1 MLRLIRKHLAACKK
15 TSEKD
20 WKCFPKTGK
29 AGVACPFVVVG
40 PDPRDPTSPRIKK
53 HTKTSDERIAKD
65 FLLRFELSL
74 YENPKPEP
82 PKEAPSKSLDEAV
95 KHYLATKKRK
105 SKPRQQKLDLQMRRM
120 VAYLEE
126 KFNRRSV
133 RDVEKTDLEEFM
145 NSWSGENS
153 TLKTTRENMK
163 GFWLYCYESEFTNRN
178 IAAKLPTIGDLR
190 ATKVRKIPTFTHAE
204 VEAIIMTARTA
215 ATGGVLYRREGQNVA
230 RQVLAFTLVEKYTGM
245 AIGDV
250 TKLRLDELNGN
261 TLLVNRKKTG
271 EPVFT
276 ALPDFA
282 VSALHAFSPD
292 STEYFFWSGEGEL
305 HTRTSKWHTRL
316 QKLYASAG
324 VRVNEVERRKRSGGK
339 LKGNTENVTIS
350 EASPHWWRHT
360 FVRDCYLRRPHPV
373 PLETIADLIGD
384 DVNTVR
390 KYYSSFDE
398 LRQEQLKAE
407 MELMWTNDPLTQRL
421 TADHASSGS
430 PAELTTRE

>member
-20 WKCFPKTGK
+20 WKCVPKKDRTR
-29 AGVACPFVVVG
+29 VACPFYVVG
-40 PDPRDPTSPRIKK
+40 PDPRDRSAPTIKK
-53 HTKTSDERIAKD
+53 HTNTSDERIAKD

-82 PKEAPSKSLDEAV
+82 PKEPPPKSLDEAV
-95 KHYLATKKRK
+95 KHYLDTKTRK
-105 SKPRQQKLDLQMRRM
+105 SKPRQQKLGLQMRRM
-120 VAYLEE
+120 VAYL
-126 KFNRRSV
+126 KGTFNRQTV
-133 RDVEKTDLEEFM
+133 RDVEKPDLEKFM
-145 NSWSGENS
+145 NSWEGKDS
-153 TLKTTRENMK
+153 TLRTTRENMK
-163 GFWLYCYESEFTNRN
+163 GFWLYCYESEFTSRN
-178 IAAKLPTIGDLR
+178 IAKKLPTIGDLR
-190 ATKVRKIPTFTHAE
+190 AAKVRKIPTFTRAE
-204 VEAIIMTARTA
+204 VEAIIVTARTA
-215 ATGGVLYRREGQNVA
+215 VKDGVLYQREGENVA

-250 TKLRLDELNGN
+250 AKLRLDELNGN

-282 VSALHAFSPD
+282 VAALRSFRPD

-305 HTRTSKWHTRL
+305 HTRTSKWGTRL

-324 VRVNEVERRKRSGGK
+324 VRVKEVEKRKRSGGK
-339 LKGNTENVTIS
+339 LKGNTEKITVS

-384 DVNTVR
+384 DVDTVR

-398 LRQEQLKAE
+398 LRQEQLKEE
-407 MELMWTNDPLTQRL
+407 MKLMWTNDPLTQRL
-421 TADHASSGS
+421 AADHASSGS
-430 PAELTTRE
+430 HAESKTRG

>member
-1 MLRLIRKHLAACKK
+1 MLRLIKKHLAACKK

-20 WKCFPKTGK
+20 WKCVPKIERTR
-29 AGVACPFVVVG
+29 VSCPFYVAG
-40 PDPRDPTSPRIKK
+40 PDPRDRTAPPIKK
-53 HTKTSDERIAKD
+53 HTRTSDERIAKD
-65 FLLRFELSL
+65 FLLRFELTL
-74 YENPKPEP
+74 YENPKPETAKAP
-82 PKEAPSKSLDEAV
+82 PSKTLDEAV
-95 KHYLATKKRK
+95 EHYLGTKKRK
-105 SKPRQQKLDLQMRRM
+105 SKPRQQKLTLQMGRM
-120 VAYLEE
+120 VAYLKET
-126 KFNRRSV
+126 FNRQTV
-133 RDVEKTDLEEFM
+133 RDVEKTDLEALM
-145 NSWSGENS
+145 NSWVGEDS

-163 GFWLYCYESEFTNRN
+163 GFWLYCYESEFTTRN

-190 ATKVRKIPTFTHAE
+190 AAKVRKIPTFTPAE
-204 VEAIIMTARTA
+204 VEAIIVTARTA
-215 ATGGVLYRREGQNVA
+215 AVDGVLYQREGQNVA
-230 RQVLAFTLVEKYTGM
+230 QQVLAFTLVEKYTGM

-276 ALPDFA
+276 AIPDFA
-282 VSALHAFSPD
+282 MTALHAFRPD
-292 STEYFFWSGEGEL
+292 SAEYFFWSGEGEL

-324 VRVNEVERRKRSGGK
+324 VRVKEVEKRKRSGGK
-339 LKGNTENVTIS
+339 LKGNTERVKIS

-384 DVNTVR
+384 DVDTVR

-421 TADHASSGS
+421 TADHASSRS
-430 PAELTTRE
+430 SAELRTRE

>member
-1 MLRLIRKHLAACKK
+1 MLRLIKKHRAACKK

-20 WKCFPKTGK
+20 WKCVPKVERTR
-29 AGVACPFVVVG
+29 VSCPFYVVG
-40 PDPRDPTSPRIKK
+40 PDPRDPTAPRIKK

-82 PKEAPSKSLDEAV
+82 PKEPPPKSLDEAV
-95 KHYLATKKRK
+95 AHYLDTKTRK
-105 SKPRQQKLDLQMRRM
+105 SKPRQQKLGLQMRRM
-120 VAYLEE
+120 VAYLKDE
-126 KFNRRSV
+126 FNRQTV
-133 RDVEKTDLEEFM
+133 KDVEKTDLEKFM
-145 NSWSGENS
+145 NSWEGEDS
-153 TLKTTRENMK
+153 TLRTTRENMK
-163 GFWLYCYESEFTNRN
+163 GFWLYCFDSEFTSRN
-178 IAAKLPTIGDLR
+178 IAKNLPTIGDLR
-190 ATKVRKIPTFTHAE
+190 AAKVRKIPTFTPAE
-204 VEAIIMTARTA
+204 VEAIIVTARTA
-215 ATGGVLYRREGQNVA
+215 VKDGVLYQREGQNVA

-250 TKLRLDELNGN
+250 AKLRLDELNGN

-282 VSALHAFSPD
+282 VAALHSFRPD

-305 HTRTSKWHTRL
+305 HTRTSKWGTRL

-324 VRVNEVERRKRSGGK
+324 VRVKEVEKRKRSGGK
-339 LKGNTENVTIS
+339 LKGNTEKITVS

-384 DVNTVR
+384 DVDTVR

-398 LRQEQLKAE
+398 LRQEQLKEE
-407 MELMWTNDPLTQRL
+407 MKLMWTNDPLTQRL
-421 TADHASSGS
+421 TADHASSVS
-430 PAELTTRE
+430 LAELKTRE

>member
-1 MLRLIRKHLAACKK
+1 L
-15 TSEKD
+15 
-20 WKCFPKTGK
+20 
-29 AGVACPFVVVG
+29 VVG
-40 PDPRDPTSPRIKK
+40 PDPRDPTAPRIKK

-74 YENPKPEP
+74 YENPKREP
-82 PKEAPSKSLDEAV
+82 PTEPPPKSLDEAV
-95 KHYLATKKRK
+95 EHYLATKIRK
-105 SKPRQQKLDLQMRRM
+105 SKPRQRKLDLQMRRM
-120 VAYLEE
+120 VAHLRE
-126 KFNRRSV
+126 KFNRRTV
-133 RDVEKTDLEEFM
+133 RDVVKTDLEEFM
-145 NSWSGENS
+145 NSWTGKDS

-178 IAAKLPTIGDLR
+178 IAAKLPTIGDFR
-190 ATKVRKIPTFTHAE
+190 AAQVRKIPTFTHAE

-215 ATGGVLYRREGQNVA
+215 ATGGVLYQREGQNVA

-250 TKLRLDELNGN
+250 TKLRLDEVNGN

-276 ALPDFA
+276 TLPDFA
-282 VSALHAFSPD
+282 VSALHAFRPD

-324 VRVNEVERRKRSGGK
+324 VRVNGVEKRKRSGGK
-339 LKGNTENVTIS
+339 LKANTENVTIS

-390 KYYSSFDE
+390 RYYSSFDE

-407 MELMWTNDPLTQRL
+407 MELMWINDPLTQRL
-421 TADHASSGS
+421 TAAHASSGS

>member
-20 WKCFPKTGK
+20 WKCVPKVERTR
-29 AGVACPFVVVG
+29 VSCPFYVAG
-40 PDPRDPTSPRIKK
+40 PDPRDRTAPAIKK

-82 PKEAPSKSLDEAV
+82 AKTPPPKTLDEAV
-95 KHYLATKKRK
+95 EHYLGTKKRK
-105 SKPRQQKLDLQMRRM
+105 SKPRQQKLTLQMSRM
-120 VAYLEE
+120 VAYLKET
-126 KFNRRSV
+126 FNRRTV
-133 RDVEKTDLEEFM
+133 RDVEKTDLEAFM
-145 NSWSGENS
+145 NSWVGEDS
-153 TLKTTRENMK
+153 TLRTTRENMK
-163 GFWLYCYESEFTNRN
+163 GFWLYCYESEFTSRN

-190 ATKVRKIPTFTHAE
+190 TAKVRRIPTFSHTE
-204 VEAIIMTARTA
+204 IEAIIIMARTA
-215 ATGGVLYRREGQNVA
+215 ATDGVLYQREGQNVA

-250 TKLRLDELNGN
+250 TKLRLDELSGN

-282 VSALHAFSPD
+282 VAALHAFKADSP
-292 STEYFFWSGEGEL
+292 EYFFWSGEGEL

-324 VRVNEVERRKRSGGK
+324 VRVSEVERRKRSGGK
-339 LKGNTENVTIS
+339 LKGNTEKVKIS

-384 DVNTVR
+384 DVDTVR

-407 MELMWTNDPLTQRL
+407 MELMWSNDPLTQRL

-430 PAELTTRE
+430 PAESTTRE

>member
-1 MLRLIRKHLAACKK
+1 M
-15 TSEKD
+15 S
-20 WKCFPKTGK
+20 
-29 AGVACPFVVVG
+29 
-40 PDPRDPTSPRIKK
+40 
-53 HTKTSDERIAKD
+53 
-65 FLLRFELSL
+65 
-74 YENPKPEP
+74 
-82 PKEAPSKSLDEAV
+82 
-95 KHYLATKKRK
+95 
-105 SKPRQQKLDLQMRRM
+105 RM
-120 VAYLEE
+120 VSYLKET
-126 KFNRRSV
+126 FNRRTV
-133 RDVEKTDLEEFM
+133 RDVEKTDLEAFM
-145 NSWSGENS
+145 NLWVGEDS
-153 TLKTTRENMK
+153 TLRTTRENMK
-163 GFWLYCYESEFTNRN
+163 GFWLYCYESEFTSRN
-178 IAAKLPTIGDLR
+178 IAKKLPTIGDLR
-190 ATKVRKIPTFTHAE
+190 AAKVRKIPTFTPAE
-204 VEAIIMTARTA
+204 IEAIIVTARTA
-215 ATGGVLYRREGQNVA
+215 ATDGVLYQREGQNVA

-276 ALPDFA
+276 ALPHFA
-282 VSALHAFSPD
+282 VAALHAFSPD
-292 STEYFFWSGEGEL
+292 STEHFFWSGEGEL

-324 VRVNEVERRKRSGGK
+324 VRVSEVEKIKRSGGK
-339 LKGNTENVTIS
+339 LKGNSEKVKIS

-373 PLETIADLIGD
+373 PLEKIADLIGD
-384 DVNTVR
+384 DVDTVR